1 MSKIMKTAKIWFV
14 LAIVVVVA
22 GAFLLGFFGMNET
35 VSYGGG
41 YELTVTTDAELETYD
56 KVVSVTEKVFADNGL
71 HYEYRK
77 EINEKAILIYGFK
90 GEVPASVVDAV
101 NAALKAEASLTN
113 NPEAELNEVLAT
125 KDASRVWMAVLVV
138 AIVAVCAFF
147 YGWIR
152 YKLASG
158 VTLLILLVVN
168 TLITVMLSAVCRVP
182 VGEYYLAA
190 IGATILLGLMT
201 NVFWLFAAKDL
212 QKNVANE
219 DKTPAEIAVMAGNA
233 TVKLSLGLL
242 IAVVVAAVL
251 LILLGSTPV
260 KYVGITMAV
269 GMISSAFV
277 AIFLTGTVWTM
288 LKNVGVARAKKTA
301 YQGKEKTETIAE

>member
-90 GEVPASVVDAV
+90 SEVPASVVDAV

>member
-1 MSKIMKTAKIWFV
+1 MSKIMKSAKIWFI

-22 GAFLLGFFGMNET
+22 GAFMMGFLGMNET

-41 YELTVTTDAELETYD
+41 YELTVKTDAELETYD

-77 EINEKAILIYGFK
+77 ELDEKATLIYGFDS
-90 GEVPASVVDAV
+90 EVSASVVDAV
-101 NAALKAEASLTN
+101 NAALKADTVLAGY
-113 NPEAELNEVLAT
+113 NPEAELNETLVL
-125 KDASRVWMAVLVV
+125 KDASRVWMAILVV

-158 VTLLILLVVN
+158 VALLILLVIN
-168 TLITVMLSAVCRVP
+168 TLITVTLSAICRVP

-190 IGATILLGLMT
+190 IGATILLGLMM
-201 NVFWLFAAKDL
+201 NVFWMFAAKDL
-212 QKNVANE
+212 KKNVANE
-219 DKTPAEIAVMAGNA
+219 DKSPAEIAVMAGNA
-233 TVKLSLGLL
+233 TAKLNLGLL
-242 IAVVVAAVL
+242 IAVIVAAVL
-251 LILLGSTPV
+251 LIALGSMPV

-269 GMISSAFV
+269 GMISSEFV
-277 AIFLTGTVWTM
+277 AICLTGTVWTM
-288 LKNVGVARAKKTA
+288 LKNVGVARAKKAA
-301 YQGKEKTETIAE
+301 YQGKEKETVAE